1 MLKHFA
7 ASNAI
12 TANLFRHL
20 SVCSILQRV
29 YFVLGHYLI
38 DMKKSK
44 DKYVICTEKDLYKQ
58 DIRRIPGIPLIYF
71 NRSVL
76 TLDQPSKNSDHF
88 VDSVILYRIFIIRRR
103 FLDCWVYRMLKDRN

>member
-1 MLKHFA
+1 M
-7 ASNAI
+7 
-12 TANLFRHL
+12 
-20 SVCSILQRV
+20 QRV
-29 YFVLGHYLI
+29 YFLLNYYLI

-88 VDSVILYRIFIIRRR
+88 VDSVIVCRVFII
-103 FLDCWVYRMLKDRN
+103 L